1 MMMMD
6 DEGLE
11 LDPFD
16 SSTIVP
22 DDREP
27 LIRGKHD
34 TLRQK
39 FNLLGQYYLVLCYCC
54 KWPNIKQIIW

>member
-39 FNLLGQYYLVLCYCC
+39 FNLLLLMLLCWQRGYTMLCP
-54 KWPNIKQIIW
+54 K

>member
-39 FNLLGQYYLVLCYCC
+39 FTFVPSILDFHTLNQVCS
-54 KWPNIKQIIW
+54 N